1 MPALLNRY
9 ATPLITGLF
18 LISLVSGV
26 ALFLHWGSA
35 WFHGMHEWLSLA
47 LILPF
52 GLHLWKNWRPVTAY
66 LKHPPLWIALA
77 GSLVL
82 ALAFALPAA
91 TGGAGAGGRPPH
103 FAFAER
109 MMSGTLPEL
118 AAVLDRE
125 PAALAADLA
134 AAGYASSPDQTLAE
148 IAAAQG
154 RTSGEVMALL
164 LSTGR

>member
-52 GLHLWKNWRPVTAY
+52 GLHLWKNWRPVTTY

-91 TGGAGAGGRPPH
+91 PH

-134 AAGYASSPDQTLAE
+134 AAGYASTSDQTLAE